1 MWAVRPLLCSSHRGD
16 EHRHRQLR
24 RVLDPLERPEVTEAV
39 EVEVEVVLVEVEL
52 VVRWWRCGRW
62 RAAYRLTSIA
72 HIVARRRQTEPTYAE
87 RWASG
92 VGST

>member
-1 MWAVRPLLCSSHRGD
+1 VWAVRLLLRSRHRGD

-39 EVEVEVVLVEVEL
+39 EVEAEVEL